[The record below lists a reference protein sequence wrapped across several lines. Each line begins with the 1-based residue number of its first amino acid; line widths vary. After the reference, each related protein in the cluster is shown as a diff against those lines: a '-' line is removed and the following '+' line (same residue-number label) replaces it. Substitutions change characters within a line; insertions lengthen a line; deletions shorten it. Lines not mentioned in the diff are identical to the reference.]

1 MQFREGIAAGQR
13 FRKGRRVFAVKLV
26 RDPDET
32 RRHLVC
38 QVWGRNPN
46 DRSQCASEG
55 DPWTSGIGWN
65 ADCDVGADGIRD
77 RLLARPRLPS
87 VVFGE
92 METLDYSTGSKVGEE
107 HFLTLEIWSEGEG
120 RREAQQIA
128 DLVRSL
134 LHDTAL
140 SLDGAALVSLLHLLT
155 RTRRE
160 PKTKFQV
167 AELRFRAVT
176 EEI

>member
-1 MQFREGIAAGQR
+1 MWR
-13 FRKGRRVFAVKLV
+13 RK
-26 RDPDET
+26 
-32 RRHLVC
+32 
-38 QVWGRNPN
+38 PN
-46 DRSQCASEG
+46 DRANALLKAIHGHLASDG
-55 DPWTSGIGWN
+55 TLTAI
-65 ADCDVGADGIRD
+65 VGTDGIRD
-77 RLLARPRLPS
+77 RFLARPRLPS

-92 METLDYSTGSKVGEE
+92 METRDYSTGSEAGEE

-128 DLVRSL
+128 DLVRCL

-140 SLDGAALVSLLHLLT
+140 SVNGAALVSLLHLLT